1 MDSRITLRP
10 FVLLDSDVEAI
21 MSWAS
26 DDRVTRFQRRD
37 SYTHRDQALHFLNT
51 HILPHPYY
59 RAICYDNTVVGSI
72 SVAPCTGD
80 GNERRASVGYRLAY
94 DYWGKG
100 IATAAVR
107 MAVGEA
113 FGMWKELERVEAM
126 ADTENVGSQRV
137 LEKAGFRREGVLG
150 RYLVLKGE
158 VRDMVMFS
166 VVSTDFSAGVND

>member
-1 MDSRITLRP
+1 
-10 FVLLDSDVEAI
+10 
-21 MSWAS
+21 
-26 DDRVTRFQRRD
+26 
-37 SYTHRDQALHFLNT
+37 
-51 HILPHPYY
+51 
-59 RAICYDNTVVGSI
+59 
-72 SVAPCTGD
+72 
-80 GNERRASVGYRLAY
+80 
-94 DYWGKG
+94 
-100 IATAAVR
+100 
-107 MAVGEA
+107 MAVAEA

>member
-1 MDSRITLRP
+1 
-10 FVLLDSDVEAI
+10 
-21 MSWAS
+21 
-26 DDRVTRFQRRD
+26 
-37 SYTHRDQALHFLNT
+37 
-51 HILPHPYY
+51 
-59 RAICYDNTVVGSI
+59 
-72 SVAPCTGD
+72 
-80 GNERRASVGYRLAY
+80 
-94 DYWGKG
+94 
-100 IATAAVR
+100 